1 MPSLR
6 VRLGLA
12 ALLMLPAVAPL
23 ARSDEARG
31 AAPAA
36 AQIQAL
42 IDRWTQ
48 AVEAR
53 DLEGVMALYAP
64 GDAVVAYDLVPPLQ
78 YRGKEAY
85 RENFRQMFAQ
95 YQGRM
100 HVEYRD
106 LHILSSGD
114 LAVIYALERL
124 SGDSAHGHTGGA
136 WVRATSVA
144 RRLHGQW
151 LLVHDHVSVPVDLDS
166 GRALL
171 ALKP

>member
-12 ALLMLPAVAPL
+12 ALLMLPAAAPL
-23 ARSDEARG
+23 ALSDEARG

-36 AQIQAL
+36 APIQAL

-64 GDAVVAYDLVPPLQ
+64 RDAVVAYDLVPPLQ

-124 SGDSAHGHTGGA
+124 SGESAHGHTGAPGCGPPA
-136 WVRATSVA
+136 LRAGST
-144 RRLHGQW
+144 
-151 LLVHDHVSVPVDLDS
+151 VSGCWCMTTYQCRWTWTAA
-166 GRALL
+166 GRCSL
-171 ALKP
+171 

>member
-1 MPSLR
+1 MPSSP
-6 VRLGLA
+6 VRLALATLRMLPLLA
-12 ALLMLPAVAPL
+12 ALAV
-23 ARSDEARG
+23 SG
-31 AAPAA
+31 AVRAADPNA

-48 AVEAR
+48 AVQAR
-53 DLEGVMALYAP
+53 DLDGVMALYAS
-64 GDAVVAYDLVPPLQ
+64 GDAVVAYDLVPPLE
-78 YRGKEAY
+78 YRGKDSY

-100 HVEYRD
+100 HVEYRE

-114 LAVIYALERL
+114 LAVIYGLERL
-124 SGDSAHGHTGGA
+124 TGKSADGHASGA

-144 RRLHGQW
+144 RRLRGQW
-151 LLVHDHVSVPVDLDS
+151 LLVHEHVSVPVDVDS

-171 ALKP
+171 ALTP

>member
-1 MPSLR
+1 MPGFR
-6 VRLGLA
+6 VLLGFA
-12 ALLMLPAVAPL
+12 AFLMLP
-23 ARSDEARG
+23 G
-31 AAPAA
+31 AALPAKSGEA
-36 AQIQAL
+36 CGADPAGAQIRAL

-53 DLEGVMALYAP
+53 ELDGVMALYAP
-64 GDAVVAYDLVPPLQ
+64 GDTVVAYDLVPPLQ
-78 YRGKEAY
+78 YRGRDAY

-114 LAVIYALERL
+114 LAVIYGLERL
-124 SGDSAHGHTGGA
+124 SGKSADRDTGGA

-144 RRLHGQW
+144 RRFHGEW
-151 LLVHDHVSVPVDLDS
+151 PLVHDHVSVPVDLAS
-166 GRALL
+166 GRPLL